1 MLNNIKQA
9 IKKVMPFQSKPSYKT
24 MYENEKRMRE
34 ELEGIHKTFEEL
46 EGIHKTFCRQMDA
59 VLEASK
65 QSYFLHKIESQ
76 NKEY

>member
-34 ELEGIHKTFEEL
+34 ELEGIHKTL

>member
-9 IKKVMPFQSKPSYKT
+9 IKKVMPFQSKPSYKA
-24 MYENEKRMRE
+24 MYENEKRMR
-34 ELEGIHKTFEEL
+34 EEL

-65 QSYFLHKIESQ
+65 QSYSLHKIESQ